1 MLFKSDLKELAPL
14 ILVPDHKEVPQFYRA
29 DMEFAREMSKD
40 SQAMQ
45 LLLNQIELITCN
57 DGFKY
62 TSIDARTHMLMKG
75 MYPCIPGWH
84 CDDFYRPT
92 NDQPALDTVENEA
105 PQQHYLIC
113 LGNVSLTEFL
123 NDDFHGPTPQQV
135 KEIDGADKPVYYHYD
150 HYVERLIERCKVEE
164 GHNPVISVK
173 ENTIYSFGP
182 LAFHRGMPANAN
194 GWRTFIRVTRSNHR
208 AAKNEIRYQSN
219 VYIKG
224 DISW

>member
-1 MLFKSDLKELAPL
+1 MLFKSDLKEIVPL

-29 DMEFAREMSKD
+29 DMEFAREQCKN

-45 LLLNQIELITCN
+45 LLLNQIELITVG
-57 DGFKY
+57 DGFTC

-84 CDDFYRPT
+84 CDDFYRPGGG
-92 NDQPALDTVENEA
+92 QPDFVNLEKEA

-113 LGNVSLTEFL
+113 LGNVSLTEFTSEDL
-123 NDDFHGPTPQQV
+123 RLVHPAELP
-135 KEIDGADKPVYYHYD
+135 KDKPMYLYYD
-150 HYVERLIERCKVEE
+150 RALEAQKDLKTVF
-164 GHNPVISVK
+164 VK

-182 LAFHRGMPANAN
+182 LAFHRGSPASDN

-208 AAKNEIRYQSN
+208 TAKNEIRYQSN